1 MRFNIYKIQS
11 KNSKRALALLLA
23 GALAFE
29 TGAVSGNGV
38 FGGMTAYAASWQG
51 VVKATTLN
59 VRSGPGTSYSSVDTL
74 GNNTSVTVLS
84 QTTGTDGQVWYQ
96 ISYGNGKTGYARH
109 DFIKEPVVYSASDS
123 SFEAW
128 MTQQGFPESYKNE
141 LRGLHQQYPNW
152 VFKAQH
158 TGLDWNTV
166 IAEQSKV
173 GRNLVYKTS
182 KSSWK
187 STAQGAF
194 DWANNSWPGFDGAA
208 WQAASS
214 EIISYYMDPRNFLSE
229 PYIYQFEL
237 QSYDPSTQT
246 KEGLQKIVEG
256 TFLEGTALIPA
267 DGSQIEGGEIV
278 EVAVGTLGSGTA
290 NPGSSGSSSASSNGS
305 GTTGGSAA
313 VGPGSNLGSSGSSA
327 VQNAGPGAG
336 NGGTGSS
343 TVTTAGPDGA
353 QSNVQNGGSGV
364 VLQGPSAA
372 INLNGLWSGLA
383 GSLVSGASA
392 LTNSLISG
400 VSALTDSLFSGA
412 SSLAGR
418 LSASLSDGISAAFS
432 GITAYAGTWKQN
444 DTGWWYQND
453 DGSYPTGW
461 QWLDG
466 NGDGTAECYY
476 FYDSGYM
483 AANTEVDGYL
493 LNANGQWTSHD
504 GTVYT
509 KQVAAGGQTGQG
521 GSGVQTVRM
530 KKVPYTDI
538 LMKAAEQSGVSP
550 YVLASMIIQEQGRDG
565 KSDLISGTS
574 STYPG
579 YYNFFNIGAYAHDG
593 MNAVTAGLK
602 YASESGNGDRPW
614 NSIEK
619 AIIGGACAYGAN
631 YVSAGQDTF
640 YLKKFNVQGSNKY
653 NHQYMTNV
661 PAAANEGAKVA
672 EAYSSAVKAT
682 SLEFKIPVY
691 ENMPENP
698 CPQPTTDGNPNNK
711 LKSITVD
718 GFTMTPTFS
727 MDTTSYDLIV
737 DTSVASVNISAQT
750 IDGNA
755 KVTGTGTISLSDGLN
770 SLVLTVTAENGSVRE
785 YKLNINRREG
795 GQTNANVQNGG
806 DQSGTGQS
814 STGGTSQGA
823 AGPGGSIVSPGSAGP
838 SPDGTASG
846 NASGTGSGGN
856 SGPGGSNVIII
867 G

>member
-1 MRFNIYKIQS
+1 MRFITKKIPF
-11 KNSKRALALLLA
+11 KNHGADARTVRSIAPRRALTLFLA
-23 GALAFE
+23 GVLAFE
-29 TGAVSGNGV
+29 PGTFSFFRAPGGAV
-38 FGGMTAYAASWQG
+38 FGGMTSYAASWQG

-59 VRSGPGTSYSSVDTL
+59 VRSGPGTGYSSVDSL
-74 GNNTSVTVLS
+74 GNNTSVTVIS

-109 DFIKEPVVYSASDS
+109 DFIKEPTVYSASDS
-123 SFEAW
+123 NFEAW
-128 MTQQGFPESYKNE
+128 MTQQGFPDSYKNE

-166 IAEQSKV
+166 ISEQSKV

-187 STAQGAF
+187 SIAQGAF

-208 WQAASS
+208 WQAAST

-246 KEGLQKIVEG
+246 KEGLQKIVAG
-256 TFLEGTALIPA
+256 TFLAGTALVPVE
-267 DGSQIEGGEIV
+267 GSQIEGGEIV
-278 EVAVGTLGSGTA
+278 EVTVGNAGTAAGSGSTGTTGSSAQAGPGSSTGSGSSTAGSGTE
-290 NPGSSGSSSASSNGS
+290 
-305 GTTGGSAA
+305 T
-313 VGPGSNLGSSGSSA
+313 VGPGVGGSGS
-327 VQNAGPGAG
+327 
-336 NGGTGSS
+336 GGTAS
-343 TVTTAGPDGA
+343 TAGPDSA
-353 QSNVQNGGSGV
+353 QNSDGV

-372 INLNGLWSGLA
+372 LDLNGLSGRLA
-383 GSLVSGASA
+383 DSL
-392 LTNSLISG
+392 LSG
-400 VSALTDSLFSGA
+400 VSAL
-412 SSLAGR
+412 AGR
-418 LSASLSDGISAAFS
+418 LSGFLSDGISAAFS
-432 GITAYAGTWKQN
+432 GITAYAGAWKQ
-444 DTGWWYQND
+444 DGTGWWYQND

-466 NGDGTAECYY
+466 NQDGTAECYY
-476 FYDSGYM
+476 FYDNGYM
-483 AANTEVDGYL
+483 AANTEIDGYQ
-493 LNANGQWTSHD
+493 LNANGQWTHHD

-509 KQVAAGGQTGQG
+509 KQVAAGGQAGQS
-521 GSGVQTVRM
+521 GSGAQTVRM

-538 LMKAAEQSGVSP
+538 LMKAAEKSGVSP

-574 STYPG
+574 SSYPG

-593 MNAVTAGLK
+593 MSAVTAGLK

-619 AIIGGACAYGAN
+619 AIIGGASAYGAN
-631 YVSAGQDTF
+631 YVNAGQDTF

-672 EAYSSAVKAT
+672 EAYSSDVKAT

-691 ENMPENP
+691 ENMPANP
-698 CPQPTTDGNPNNK
+698 CPQPTGDGNPNNK

-727 MDTTSYDLIV
+727 MDTASYDLIV
-737 DTSVASVNISAQT
+737 DSSVTSVNISAQT

-755 KVTGTGTISLSDGLN
+755 KVTGTGTVSLNDGLN
-770 SLVLTVTAENGSVRE
+770 SLVLTVTAQNGSVRE

-795 GQTNANVQNGG
+795 GQTGTGTGTAGITPGG
-806 DQSGTGQS
+806 DSAGGN
-814 STGGTSQGA
+814 GPGTSP
-823 AGPGGSIVSPGSAGP
+823 AG
-838 SPDGTASG
+838 DASG
-846 NASGTGSGGN
+846 AGTVDN
-856 SGPGGSNVIII
+856 SGPGGSSVIII

>member
-1 MRFNIYKIQS
+1 MRFHISKIQS
-11 KNSKRALALLLA
+11 KYQKAAARMARGAVSKRVLPLLLA
-23 GALAFE
+23 GVLAFE
-29 TGAVSGNGV
+29 PGAFSFFDASDGGAAGISDRGV
-38 FGGMTAYAASWQG
+38 LGGMTAYAASWQG
-51 VVKATTLN
+51 VVKATNLN
-59 VRSGPGTSYSSVDTL
+59 VRSGPGTGYSSVDTL
-74 GNNTSVTVLS
+74 GNNTSVTVVS
-84 QTTGTDGQVWYQ
+84 QTTGTDGQTWYQ

-109 DFIKEPVVYSASDS
+109 DFIKEPTVYSASDS

-128 MTQQGFPESYKNE
+128 MTQQGFPDSYKNE

-187 STAQGAF
+187 SIAQGAF

-246 KEGLQKIVEG
+246 KEGLEKIVEG
-256 TFLEGTALIPA
+256 TFLAGTALVPA

-278 EVAVGTLGSGTA
+278 EVAVGSTSGVSGTDNSGTPSGSGSTA
-290 NPGSSGSSSASSNGS
+290 NGTGVGPGYSSTGSSGTEITGPGVGNVG
-305 GTTGGSAA
+305 TGGTASA
-313 VGPGSNLGSSGSSA
+313 
-327 VQNAGPGAG
+327 
-336 NGGTGSS
+336 
-343 TVTTAGPDGA
+343 AGPDG
-353 QSNVQNGGSGV
+353 VQNGSVGGV
-364 VLQGPSAA
+364 VLQGPAAA
-372 INLNGLWSGLA
+372 INLNGLWNGLA
-383 GSLVSGASA
+383 GSL
-392 LTNSLISG
+392 LSG
-400 VSALTDSLFSGA
+400 V

-418 LSASLSDGISAAFS
+418 LSAFLSDGISAAFS
-432 GITAYAGTWKQN
+432 GITAYAGAWKQ
-444 DTGWWYQND
+444 DGTGWWYQND

-476 FYDSGYM
+476 FYDNGYM

-493 LNANGQWTSHD
+493 LNADGQWTHHD

-509 KQVAAGGQTGQG
+509 KQVSAGSLPGQG

-538 LMKAAEQSGVSP
+538 LMKAAEKSGVSP

-574 STYPG
+574 SSYPG

-593 MNAVTAGLK
+593 MSAVTAGLK

-619 AIIGGACAYGAN
+619 AIIGGACAYGEN

-698 CPQPTTDGNPNNK
+698 CPQPTGDGNPNNK

-718 GFTMTPTFS
+718 GFTMTPTFN
-727 MDTTSYDLIV
+727 MDTASYDLIV

-755 KVTGTGTISLSDGLN
+755 KVTGTGTVSLNNGLN
-770 SLVLTVTAENGSVRE
+770 SFVLTVTAQNGSVRE

-795 GQTNANVQNGG
+795 GQTGTGSQMGAGG
-806 DQSGTGQS
+806 QSGTGDQTGTGNQTGAGAAPSGTVGPGS
-814 STGGTSQGA
+814 ST
-823 AGPGGSIVSPGSAGP
+823 VSPGVSGTPAG
-838 SPDGTASG
+838 GTADS
-846 NASGTGSGGN
+846 
-856 SGPGGSNVIII
+856 SGPGGSSVIII